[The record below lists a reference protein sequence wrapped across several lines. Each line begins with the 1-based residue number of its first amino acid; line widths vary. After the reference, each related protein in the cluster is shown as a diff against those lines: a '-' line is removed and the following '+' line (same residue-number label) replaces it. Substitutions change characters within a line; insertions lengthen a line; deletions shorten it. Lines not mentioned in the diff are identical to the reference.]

1 MGVIKIIRL
10 GNTGEGFPAL
20 FIILKDSF
28 AKKLLWGIPCVITVE
43 DVLCTGWQDNNFV
56 LNLSTVHTVD

>member
-43 DVLCTGWQDNNFV
+43 DVLCTD
-56 LNLSTVHTVD
+56 